1 MYRSISLR
9 VRRRFL
15 RQIFRCSGLT
25 VALVAPVGLV
35 LSVSG
40 FSGMQWL
47 FGEFGDWGVESISS
61 RGCDSEPCDKFS
73 RLRTVSILEFS
84 ESLECVTFVL
94 FRNNGGCPLLSLFVV
109 FPCRNLVKGGV
120 VSSQLRL

>member
-109 FPCRNLVKGGV
+109 FPCRNLVKGGLCRP
-120 VSSQLRL
+120 S